1 MIFISVAK
9 VFGMKNEDKLSG
21 FIQLLQE
28 LLVQL
33 DELQLSVPAV
43 KVAEVI
49 DILTLTTQNN
59 ASDDAG

>member
-1 MIFISVAK
+1 
-9 VFGMKNEDKLSG
+9 MKNEDKLSG

-28 LLVQL
+28 LLEQL

-43 KVAEVI
+43 KVAEAI
-49 DILTLTTQNN
+49 DILTLATQNN

>member
-1 MIFISVAK
+1 M
-9 VFGMKNEDKLSG
+9 NNDDKLSG

-43 KVAEVI
+43 KVAEAI
-49 DILTLTTQNN
+49 DILTLATRNDT
-59 ASDDAG
+59 SDDAS